1 MHSWAVMGVRLWAGH
16 LGQALVFVWASV
28 LWRGGGGYG
37 GGGGVKLYLDFGRD
51 TGHWAVIL

>member
-28 LWRGGGGYG
+28 LWRGGGG
-37 GGGGVKLYLDFGRD
+37 KLYLGFGRD